1 MQAGKIRLLAFDA
14 DDTLWHNETLYHHAQ
29 EQLVELLRETADA
42 STVGERLL
50 QTEKRNIPYFG
61 YGIKSFT
68 LSMIETAVS
77 LTDGRMRGE
86 EVLKI
91 IGFGKQML
99 QARVE
104 LFEHAEKVVSK
115 LSQAYPLMLI
125 TKGDLIDQGAKLE
138 RSGLAEYFRYVEIV
152 SEKTVESYRR
162 LLQRYQ
168 VQAESFMMV
177 GNSLRSDVLPVVEL
191 GGMAVYIPYHL
202 TWAHEMVEAQ
212 GQKVYFE
219 LQSLAELEELVR
231 RVEEG

>member
-115 LSQAYPLMLI
+115 LSKAYPLMLI

-177 GNSLRSDVLPVVEL
+177 RNSLRSDVLPVVEL

>member
-1 MQAGKIRLLAFDA
+1 
-14 DDTLWHNETLYHHAQ
+14 
-29 EQLVELLRETADA
+29 
-42 STVGERLL
+42 
-50 QTEKRNIPYFG
+50 
-61 YGIKSFT
+61 
-68 LSMIETAVS
+68 
-77 LTDGRMRGE
+77 MRGE

-115 LSQAYPLMLI
+115 LSKAYPLMLI